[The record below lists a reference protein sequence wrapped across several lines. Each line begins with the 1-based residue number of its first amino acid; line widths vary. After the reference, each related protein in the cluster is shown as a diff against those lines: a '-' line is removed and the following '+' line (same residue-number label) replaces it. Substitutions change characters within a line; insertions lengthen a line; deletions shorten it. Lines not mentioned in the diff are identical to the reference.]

1 MPLYTPTSSETGF
14 RGGKNILASEHLQFI
29 EAAATL
35 DAEAF
40 GRGYHDV
47 GKLIA
52 RNTSTGLYEPVANV
66 TGNEEEGTTGLE
78 GFDNFGILNVDWDC
92 DGENNVV
99 AGEVI
104 VRGSVYEAKLA
115 DEVSD
120 AFKQANPMIRFVTHI

>member
-1 MPLYTPTSSETGF
+1 MPLYTPKASETEF

-40 GRGYHDV
+40 GAGYHDV
-47 GKLIA
+47 GKLVA
-52 RNTSTGLYEPVANV
+52 RNTSTGLYEPVADV
-66 TGNEEEGTTGLE
+66 QGDDVEGTTGLE
-78 GFDNFGILNVDWDC
+78 GFDNFGILNVDWEC

-104 VRGSVYEAKLA
+104 VRGSVYEEKLA

-120 AFKQANPMIRFVTHI
+120 EFKAANPLIRYVTHI